1 MLQPGE
7 RMQMPVTFFV
17 DPDLIND
24 RDAKFAKTI
33 TLSYTFYEIDLPV
46 DEAKFNDT
54 NLNTIVES
62 QAKEGQLWH
71 M

>member
-1 MLQPGE
+1 MLS
-7 RMQMPVTFFV
+7 
-17 DPDLIND
+17 
-24 RDAKFAKTI
+24 AKIAKTI

-46 DEAKFNDT
+46 DEAKISGG
-54 NLNTIVES
+54 NLSTEFTG